1 MMLGKLL
8 IRKAVLTPGDAFES
22 SGLNQSTQRLPM
34 HSGSD
39 DISRSYNG
47 LLAREA
53 NETLARVGMA
63 HVAKCRPKQTNVNT
77 TPPPMSD
84 DKVVGEAI

>member
-8 IRKAVLTPGDAFES
+8 IRKAILTPGDAFES
-22 SGLNQSTQRLPM
+22 SGLDQSTQRLPM

-39 DISRSYNG
+39 DISRGYNR

-53 NETLARVGMA
+53 NETFARIDMA
-63 HVAKCRPKQTNVNT
+63 HVAKCRHKQTNVNT
-77 TPPPMSD
+77 TPPAMSD
-84 DKVVGEAI
+84 DEVRCEAI